1 MPIYALLT
9 FGLLAAGGNLL
20 GGFLVT
26 RATADNLARLRSFIA
41 IGAGFMLAA
50 VCLEI
55 IPTALEQAA
64 PNQRRAMA
72 LMLAGYLTLFAVS
85 CFFAPHSH
93 SVGDHR
99 AHKLITRT
107 TALQIVCA
115 LVIHTFFD
123 GVTIAT
129 GLLVS
134 RRLGLLLLVATVLH
148 KIPEGLTVASVLMS
162 AGRSRSAALSAS
174 MLIAAATFI
183 GVLSILLLH
192 PSVLY
197 TLPLSAG
204 VTFYV
209 VASDLIPEI
218 SREGKFSSL
227 LLVSAGVGFFYL
239 THLLLR
245 AGGLE

>member
-9 FGLLAAGGNLL
+9 VGLLAAGGNLI
-20 GGFLVT
+20 GGLLVT
-26 RATADNLARLRSFIA
+26 RANAGNLARLRSFIA

-55 IPTALEQAA
+55 IPAAFEQAA
-64 PNQRRAMA
+64 PNQRQAMA

-85 CFFAPHSH
+85 CFFASHSH
-93 SVGDHR
+93 SGGDHY
-99 AHKLITRT
+99 AHKITGT
-107 TALQIVCA
+107 TALQTVCA

-134 RRLGLLLLVATVLH
+134 QRLGVLLLVATVLH
-148 KIPEGLTVASVLMS
+148 KIPEGLIIASVLMS
-162 AGRSRSAALSAS
+162 AGHARSAALLAS
-174 MLIAAATFI
+174 MIIAATTFT
-183 GVLSILLLH
+183 GVLSILILH

-209 VASDLIPEI
+209 VASDLIPEL
-218 SREGKFSSL
+218 SRGGKFSSMW
-227 LLVSAGVGFFYL
+227 LVSAGVVFFYL